1 MDNSKLFYSDVRRL
15 EIAGLY
21 TLSFLGYI
29 MHSVLHNL
37 LAHGMDPSVLAE
49 IAEMMKQ
56 PSTQIMMF
64 VFTVITVAPAFMAFV
79 MKGKTGWR
87 ILTVLALVV
96 MLLNGLHS
104 IAHIAKGDV
113 LNGGTTFIL
122 QMVPGIVAVIWS
134 FKFLKTFK

>member
-1 MDNSKLFYSDVRRL
+1 
-15 EIAGLY
+15 
-21 TLSFLGYI
+21 

-37 LAHGMDPSVLAE
+37 LAHGMDPKMLTE

-64 VFTVITVAPAFMAFV
+64 VFAVITIAPAFMTFV
-79 MKGKTGWR
+79 IKGKTGWR
-87 ILTVLALVV
+87 ILTILALVV

-104 IAHIAKGDV
+104 IVHIAKGDI

-122 QMVPGIVAVIWS
+122 QMVPGILAVIWS
-134 FKFLKTFK
+134 FKLLKTFD